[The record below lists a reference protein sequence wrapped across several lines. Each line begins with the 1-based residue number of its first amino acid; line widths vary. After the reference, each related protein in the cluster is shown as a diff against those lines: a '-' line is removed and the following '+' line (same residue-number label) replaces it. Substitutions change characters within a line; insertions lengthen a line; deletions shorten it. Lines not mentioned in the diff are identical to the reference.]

1 MFVSADTH
9 KSTTKIAYAV
19 VIGAVKKTDVN
30 RNTAVLIAAANLINL
45 TDQSL
50 TTEERE
56 EIILEHLGLGD
67 GIIVKEKSRSYSHN
81 GILYKA
87 EYEQENGSLATL
99 TVSAEPKTIRFYES
113 YILKPHSLVRF

>member
-30 RNTAVLIAAANLINL
+30 RNTVVLIAAANLINL

-67 GIIVKEKSRSYSHN
+67 GIIVKEKAVL
-81 GILYKA
+81 ILIMVFSIK
-87 EYEQENGSLATL
+87 QSMSKRMG
-99 TVSAEPKTIRFYES
+99 V
-113 YILKPHSLVRF
+113 